1 MIKNTK
7 NIYLQCLFFTCIWQ
21 LSLFTLYL
29 ANLIT
34 YNPLVELSDIA
45 PNFFFIFF
53 LSLIFS
59 SPLFTFILLFL
70 IYSSGVLLYYLTRQ
84 NFTLTQ
90 IKNLPELISIYS
102 PTSFFVIIF
111 LFIFIYF
118 LFKIS
123 KKINF
128 INQRLN
134 PRILQ
139 IAICVAFLSLLSFG
153 TQLYFPKISK
163 HNTESFNKFATW
175 KHGGQLYSIIYHYA
189 ERKNMIMKLDKISGK
204 ITPELNFINNP
215 KSELLML
222 ILLES
227 FVPMSDMQP
236 NNFSPFL
243 KDLGFKSITLE
254 SPAYGGYSAKSEFEV
269 LCGIPELQP
278 LGDMTFNYLGGK
290 DLNFCLPSLIS
301 KYNFKTVSITGTG
314 LHFHNAKNAYPSIG
328 FKKIISKNDLDK
340 NDLDGIHPSDE
351 SMFNHAYNEIFK
363 KKDSNLFLYLFTA
376 AGHSPYELNPIK
388 RPKISNNQYFDR
400 ISYTERELKD
410 FLVKLKQ
417 LNLETSIII
426 VGDHATESSKLKR
439 NHKLLNVWYKS
450 NVLNDLNKD
459 CSQYFEIPKFFTGQ
473 KCNKIDKNENEIIGR
488 GENFPSFVKVNSLI
502 LNLIKKSQK

>member
-1 MIKNTK
+1 MKHTK
-7 NIYLQCLFFTCIWQ
+7 NIYIQCLFFTCIWQ
-21 LSLFTLYL
+21 VSLFTLYL
-29 ANLIT
+29 SNLIT
-34 YNPLVELSDIA
+34 YNPLIELSDIV

-59 SPLFTFILLFL
+59 SPLFAFILLIL
-70 IYSSGVLLYYLTRQ
+70 IYNSGVLLYYFTRQ
-84 NFTLTQ
+84 NFTLAQ
-90 IKNLPELISIYS
+90 LENLHELISIYS
-102 PTSFFVIIF
+102 PTSFFVIIL

-128 INQRLN
+128 INQRLI
-134 PRILQ
+134 PRVLQ
-139 IAICVAFLSLLSFG
+139 IAICVSLLSLLSFG
-153 TQLYFPKISK
+153 AQLYFQKISK
-163 HNTESFNKFATW
+163 YNTESFNKFATW

-204 ITPELNFINNP
+204 IAPELNFVNNP
-215 KSELLML
+215 KSELIMI

-227 FVPMSDMQP
+227 FVPMSDLLP

-243 KDLGFKSITLE
+243 EDLGFKSITLE

-269 LCGIPELQP
+269 LCGVPELQP

-290 DLNFCLPSLIS
+290 DVSFCLPSLLS
-301 KYNFKTVSITGTG
+301 KYKFKTVSITGTD

-351 SMFNHAYNEIFK
+351 SMFYRAYNEILN
-363 KKDSNLFLYLFTA
+363 KKDKNLFLYLFTA
-376 AGHSPYELNPIK
+376 AGHSPYKLNSIK

-400 ISYTERELKD
+400 ISYTEKELKE
-410 FLVKLKQ
+410 FLIKLEL

-426 VGDHATESSKLKR
+426 AGDHATEDVKLNR
-439 NHKLLNVWYKS
+439 NHNLLNVWYKS
-450 NVLNDLNKD
+450 KVLNDFSKE
-459 CSQYFEIPKFFTGQ
+459 CSQYFEISKFFTGQ
-473 KCNKIDKNENEIIGR
+473 KCNKIDNDENEIIGR
-488 GENFPSFVKVNSLI
+488 GKNFPSYVKFNSLI
-502 LNLIKKSQK
+502 LNLIKNSQK